1 MATGFR
7 WPSALTATKFVFT
20 ASQDGGRSMGLPCRP
35 APRQR
40 QARRKAVARA
50 SGSSWRPMRTRVVAR
65 VSAITSTCTKVLPYV
80 TSDSQSSY
88 PNGLK
93 EEL

>member
-50 SGSSWRPMRTRVVAR
+50 L
-65 VSAITSTCTKVLPYV
+65 AITSMRTKVLPYV
-80 TSDSQSSY
+80 TPDSQLSY